1 MRPELHHYETPLIV
15 LSVAIALT
23 GLAAAAWFYSRNGV
37 RAEQAKTHVEPL
49 HRLLSGKYYI
59 DELYEALL
67 GRPIRWISDRI
78 FLRVGDRLL
87 LDGTLDGMATTARGA
102 AGLLARV
109 QTGSLHLYAFLVL
122 VGLAAV
128 LLWSW
133 GHV

>member
-1 MRPELHHYETPLIV
+1 M
-15 LSVAIALT
+15 
-23 GLAAAAWFYSRNGV
+23 
-37 RAEQAKTHVEPL
+37 KTHVEPL
-49 HRLLSGKYYI
+49 YRLLSGKYYI

-87 LDGTLDGMATTARGA
+87 LDGTLDGMASTARGT

-109 QTGSLHLYAFLVL
+109 QTGNLHLYAFLVL